1 MVAGMIPRIPP
12 PSIART
18 FILGTFRSSLVWEC
32 LAGLVTSFGSR
43 AITSFRKF
51 TGLENVSQA
60 YARCVVLAVLIM
72 ALPRLSRLLRLYTGS
87 RPTGRDATHKCVPC
101 QKRITV
107 IPTHLYFE
115 IWDTPSSRFS
125 IPGIALTIAVL
136 LLVSGGFRACRTRA
150 GECV

>member
-18 FILGTFRSSLVWEC
+18 FILGTFISSLAWEC
-32 LAGLVTSFGSR
+32 LADPATSIGSC
-43 AITSFRKF
+43 AIESFRKF
-51 TGLENVSQA
+51 AGLENVSQA
-60 YARCVVLAVLIM
+60 YARCVVLPVFIM
-72 ALPRLSRLLRLYTGS
+72 ACQGSLARCVCISTVGQQVEMLPISAY
-87 RPTGRDATHKCVPC
+87 PVKI
-101 QKRITV
+101 RIAV
-107 IPTHLYFE
+107 IPTRLYFE

-136 LLVSGGFRACRTRA
+136 LLVSGGFRARGTRA